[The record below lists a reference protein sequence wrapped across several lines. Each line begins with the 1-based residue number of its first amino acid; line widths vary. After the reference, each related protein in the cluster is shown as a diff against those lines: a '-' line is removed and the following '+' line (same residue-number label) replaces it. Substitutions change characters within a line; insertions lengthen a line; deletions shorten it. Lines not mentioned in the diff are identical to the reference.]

1 MMKRLLAV
9 FVALMTIVGTAWCA
23 PTAKGAQAK
32 GSPLSLKGL
41 TVSPQAKEKLA
52 GNPLAPTQKSVLKK
66 MKALTP
72 TGEEWDM
79 TLTYTGLRSS
89 DVLLINGEPVSF
101 FDLPYY
107 IVNCTISKL
116 TEEGQTEHQFNL
128 NLFWPTKSFYYE
140 NNDYNLAEFDDIVAY
155 TDDTFNTFSTQG
167 NIFEGMPHLQIWRN
181 TNDLYTSTVNGEP
194 YYSNMISE
202 ELPTTVR
209 FNKNTTESGYDIVA
223 SVNLANDILGTT
235 HLDLSTRYDATP
247 ESFDVTNFARLYLI
261 GEPQN
266 WDVNNANVPVWRIS
280 ETSRLYQTNI
290 YIPAGKFRFRFYG
303 ATGDWDSFS
312 IGSQDYDSPMEIAFD
327 ADGVYEGPLVEG
339 DMYSN
344 NGKGSWEVPGWEG
357 GRVIATVDLDN
368 RKVTFR
374 KMAEPEAL
382 YPIYYNA
389 TSAVD
394 PSQFPLAK
402 IADRVYSGIIDIPE
416 ELRGDG
422 NYAQLLFSDKS
433 NNLYSDADYIV
444 IMEQGD
450 SFEVRRTERT
460 KNIAITRGSTFTVAN
475 YAGTR
480 LEVTVDFNNGT
491 VTMKDPDAAPLA
503 PEEITMNFAPDTP
516 ETLEIGVP
524 TDITLTFP
532 AGELDRTD
540 IYIIDGSGNYDILS
554 RERTAPGSITYTVI
568 SNSTENV
575 SISFYNEY
583 YPMFGIDRLSRSF
596 TSVAPEFAKTNAK
609 EIYAVGKTVNGDFQ
623 NTLTKVSDGVYS
635 GTIDINPDNYT
646 AFRISI
652 PTENGDVTVGKLTR
666 WDDWIEYNDEKAY
679 LYIGEGT
686 NTMRTYR
693 LQDMTHSD
701 AVQYYLGVPGNNS
714 SLTKLTV
721 DLNTMRATLTDPN
734 FVPTITIEKPEV
746 KAKTDS
752 WFQIKVKGNVLSEL
766 LNSDEREVT
775 IDNPEI
781 CYLSGSWWY
790 DDETGVFD
798 FYASSP
804 GETLIHITSPSLK
817 EAGLEGTVKIIV
829 GDFKT
834 EKMTVSTPEL
844 VIRQGEYET
853 VEITTEPFPVWISS
867 SFSDNGTYSYPRKFG
882 EWNNTGYSYLI
893 TVLGDRE
900 GVFELCLRPDD
911 NRELMETVKVTV
923 LPKDAKVA
931 EHIVF
936 MRLEPGATTVLNLDT
951 HADGT
956 EAAPAWSSSNE
967 AVATVSADGTVT
979 AVSEG
984 QAVITSDCG
993 EHQVMMGVNVKTP
1006 AAVDQTVN
1014 SRVCVYSQGTAVTVT
1029 GAEEG
1034 ETVNIYAAD
1043 GSLMGSRLSD
1053 GTAIRFDLGARGAY
1067 VVTAGAE
1074 SFKVV
1079 L

>member
-1 MMKRLLAV
+1 
-9 FVALMTIVGTAWCA
+9 MTIVGTAWCA

-140 NNDYNLAEFDDIVAY
+140 NNDYNLAEFDDIVSY

-209 FNKNTTESGYDIVA
+209 FNKNTTEGGYDIEA
-223 SVNLANDILGTT
+223 SVNLANDVLGTT

-247 ESFDVTNFARLYLI
+247 ESFDVTNFAQLYLI

-266 WDVNNANVPVWRIS
+266 WNVNNANVPVWRIS
-280 ETSRLYQTNI
+280 DTSRLYQTNI

-394 PSQFPLAK
+394 PSQFPLSK
-402 IADRVYSGIIDIPE
+402 ISDRVYSGIIDIPE
-416 ELRGDG
+416 DLRGDG
-422 NYAQLLFSDKS
+422 NYVSLLFSDKS

-444 IMEQGD
+444 IMEQGE
-450 SFEVRRTERT
+450 SFEVKRTERT

-491 VTMKDPDAAPLA
+491 VTMKDPDAAPLT
-503 PEEITMNFAPDTP
+503 PEEITMSFAPGTP

-540 IYIIDGSGNYDILS
+540 IHINGSGAYDILS
-554 RERTAPGSITYTVI
+554 RERTAPGSMTYTLIPNI
-568 SNSTENV
+568 SGEINLIFTTEYHE
-575 SISFYNEY
+575 SMGL
-583 YPMFGIDRLSRSF
+583 PALSRSF
-596 TSVAPEFAKTNAK
+596 TCGKPEFAKTAG
-609 EIYAVGKTVNGDFQ
+609 EMIYAVGRD
-623 NTLTKVSDGVYS
+623 SDGEIKYTLNKISEGIYS
-635 GTIDINPDNYT
+635 GILDASYGKALAFRIHIPTPEGERILSNLTSWWGDWHFPGASGTEEDPGYDLCLYLGYDSGVKQRYQLHDVTGQTPDPVVYLGSLDGSRIKLSVDLNRMEAYLYDQDINPYIRAEETEVYLSTEKYSHVTLHLKSNVPYDIRYEDIVVDN
-646 AFRISI
+646 
-652 PTENGDVTVGKLTR
+652 P
-666 WDDWIEYNDEKAY
+666 
-679 LYIGEGT
+679 
-686 NTMRTYR
+686 
-693 LQDMTHSD
+693 
-701 AVQYYLGVPGNNS
+701 
-714 SLTKLTV
+714 
-721 DLNTMRATLTDPN
+721 
-734 FVPTITIEKPEV
+734 
-746 KAKTDS
+746 
-752 WFQIKVKGNVLSEL
+752 EL
-766 LNSDEREVT
+766 LNYNGTYVKGEDISLDLYT
-775 IDNPEI
+775 TT
-781 CYLSGSWWY
+781 LSG
-790 DDETGVFD
+790 ETTVHI
-798 FYASSP
+798 SSP
-804 GETLIHITSPSLK
+804 LLRFAGQ
-817 EAGLEGTVKIIV
+817 EATVKVHI
-829 GDFKT
+829 GDFDVQGIKL
-834 EKMTVSTPEL
+834 STDEL
-844 VIRQGEYET
+844 VIREGEFGRVYAESYPLQKHASASVDDEYYDNVT
-853 VEITTEPFPVWISS
+853 CYSDYSIYKRNSWISILGEKVGIAHIWIYPENT
-867 SFSDNGTYSYPRKFG
+867 FDIGTYL
-882 EWNNTGYSYLI
+882 N
-893 TVLGDRE
+893 
-900 GVFELCLRPDD
+900 
-911 NRELMETVKVTV
+911 VTV

-967 AVATVSADGTVT
+967 AVATVSSDGTVT

-1006 AAVDQTVN
+1006 TAVDQTVN

-1043 GSLMGSRLSD
+1043 GSLMGSRRSD
-1053 GTAIRFDLGARGAY
+1053 GTAVRFDLGARGAY